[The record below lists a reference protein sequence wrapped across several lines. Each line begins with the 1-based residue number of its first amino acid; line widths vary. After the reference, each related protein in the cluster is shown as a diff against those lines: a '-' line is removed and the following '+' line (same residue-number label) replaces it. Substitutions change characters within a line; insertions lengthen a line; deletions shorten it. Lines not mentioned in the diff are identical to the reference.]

1 MKINSIKSIV
11 AAVIMGAANSQAA
24 SVLFDTSLFA
34 VRDSTGTTLLN
45 STPYYAAYGWFT
57 GGFAPTLANYS
68 SWMSNFKG
76 VSGYHQSAG
85 GGLNTVSAS
94 ITLIPVAGPGND
106 PDFGTYEYNGTV
118 ALSQGGSLLNLNV
131 GDTVPRNQ
139 QFSVILWN
147 AINPGAAT
155 EAAIVTNNTGAT
167 WRITTQFDVA
177 APELVDVLAS
187 PSGLVSTFGTSSTT
201 SGNRFIQMGV
211 VPEPSTGALMMIGA
225 VGLVALRRLRKV

>member
-1 MKINSIKSIV
+1 MKRTLIK
-11 AAVIMGAANSQAA
+11 VIAMSVVFTIGKVEAA

-34 VRDSTGTTLLN
+34 VRDKDGVTLVN
-45 STPYYAAYGWFT
+45 STPFYAAYGWFT

-76 VSGYHQSAG
+76 ASGYHQTAG

-94 ITLIPVAGPGND
+94 ITLIPVSGPGND
-106 PDFGTYEYNGTV
+106 PDFGVYVNDATV
-118 ALSQGGSLLNLNV
+118 ASSQGGTLLNLSV
-131 GDTVPRNQ
+131 GETLPRNQ

-147 AINPGAAT
+147 ATDPGSAT
-155 EAAIVTNNTGAT
+155 QAAILTNNSGPS

-187 PSGLVSTFGTSSTT
+187 PSGMVSTFGTSDTT
-201 SGNRFIQMGV
+201 AGNRFIQMAL
-211 VPEPSTGALMMIGA
+211 VPEPSTGALMMVGA
-225 VGLVALRRLRKV
+225 AGLVALRRLRKV